1 MLNPTLPGPM
11 DPVWDGI
18 LDPLDRRFAEALQR
32 VDPSA
37 DTLTLLAAAAASH
50 ALQRGDICLDLG
62 LVQEV
67 LRAPER
73 PLSAQAVPRLPAA
86 DVIAAHV
93 SASPLVSAGDRRTP
107 LVLREGRLYLHK
119 YFDYQRR
126 FATCIRRRA
135 EAELPVDPSR
145 LAAILDRLFGDDADA
160 SHRAAA
166 EMVARRALAIIT
178 GGPGTGKTTT
188 VLRILATLLSLDPGL
203 GIALAAPTGK
213 AAARMGEAIT
223 EGLAALSLPPE
234 LSARIPTRASTIHRL
249 LLAGSRPGQTGG
261 APMPL
266 AADVVVVDEASM
278 VDLAL
283 MTQLAEAVRP
293 DARLVLLGDKDQLAS
308 VQAGRVLV
316 DLVAAAE
323 DGGPLAG
330 HVVQFSRTYRFQG
343 AIGDLATAVRA
354 GDPERAL
361 ALLRAGGAGALQ
373 WLDLPPEGLI
383 DLATRAW
390 GACIAADDDPATAL
404 ARLGEF
410 QVLAAH
416 RRGPFGAGPL
426 AASIRQRL
434 AEDGHIHRGNPWDE
448 WFHGRAVLVTSNDPI
463 LRLANGDVGVHLL
476 GDDGARRVYFPG
488 DTPGTTRSLGIG
500 QLPPHE
506 PWWATTIHKAQ
517 GSGFDHVVVVL
528 PSEPTPLCTRELLY
542 TAVTRARKRVTI
554 VSSEASLVH
563 AVGTP
568 TVRASGL
575 TRDLFAAGADPGGG
589 PLPAR

>member
-1 MLNPTLPGPM
+1 MIPPFSTPS
-11 DPVWDGI
+11 DAVWDGI
-18 LDPLDRRFAEALQR
+18 LDPLDRRFAEALGR
-32 VDPSA
+32 LDPSA
-37 DTLTLLAAAAASH
+37 DPLTLLLAAAASH

-62 LVQEV
+62 LVAEV

-73 PLSAQAVPRLPAA
+73 PLSAQPPPRLPPP
-86 DVIAAHV
+86 DVVAAHLA
-93 SASPLVSAGDRRTP
+93 SSPLVSSGERRTP
-107 LVLREGRLYLHK
+107 LVLRDGRLYLHK
-119 YFDYQRR
+119 YFDYQLR
-126 FATCIRRRA
+126 FADGIRRRA
-135 EAELPVDPSR
+135 ARALPMDRSK
-145 LAAILDRLFGDDADA
+145 LGDTLDQLFGDDADA
-160 SHRAAA
+160 AHRAAA
-166 EMVARRALAIIT
+166 EMVAGQSLAIIT

-188 VLRILATLLSLDPGL
+188 VLRILATLLSLDRGL

-223 EGLAALSLPPE
+223 EGLDALSLPPDIA
-234 LSARIPTRASTIHRL
+234 ARIPTRASTIHRL
-249 LLAGSRPGQTGG
+249 LLSTQRHGARTG
-261 APMPL
+261 PPVPL

-283 MTQLAEAVRP
+283 MTELAEVVRP
-293 DARLVLLGDKDQLAS
+293 EARLVLLGDKDQLAS

-316 DLVAAAE
+316 DLVAAAG

-343 AIGDLATAVRA
+343 AIGELAAAVRA
-354 GDPERAL
+354 GDADAAL
-361 ALLRAGGAGALQ
+361 DLLRSGGDGTVE
-373 WLDLPPEGLI
+373 WLDLAPDGII

-390 GACIAADDDPATAL
+390 GDVVASAEEPRTAL
-404 ARLGEF
+404 MRLGEF

-426 AASIRQRL
+426 AAAIRQRL

-448 WFHGRAVLVTSNDPI
+448 WFHGRAVLVTANDPA
-463 LRLANGDVGVHLL
+463 LRLANGDVGVHLI
-476 GDDGARRVYFPG
+476 GDDGTRRVHFPG
-488 DTPGTTRSLGIG
+488 ETPGTTRSLGIG

-528 PSEPTPLCTRELLY
+528 PNEPTPLCTRELLY
-542 TAVTRARKRVTI
+542 TAVTRARKRVTVI
-554 VSSEASLVH
+554 SSEASLIH
-563 AVGTP
+563 AVRTP

-575 TRDLFAAGADPGGG
+575 TRALFAVAADRAGAP
-589 PLPAR
+589 PPRR